1 MSFPPIRPADGPGP
15 PAAPPAAQARDAQDA
30 RDARDALR
38 DAAVALEARFLSE
51 ILRHAGFGEG
61 RGTLGG
67 GAGEAQFASLLRD
80 EQARALAGQGGIG
93 LAESLFEA
101 LVRRE
106 DDAGA

>member
-1 MSFPPIRPADGPGP
+1 MSVSPIPPADAQATA
-15 PAAPPAAQARDAQDA
+15 AAPPAAQGHG
-30 RDARDALR
+30 ALR
-38 DAAVALEARFLSE
+38 DAAVDLEACILSE
-51 ILRHAGFGEG
+51 MLKHAGFGEG